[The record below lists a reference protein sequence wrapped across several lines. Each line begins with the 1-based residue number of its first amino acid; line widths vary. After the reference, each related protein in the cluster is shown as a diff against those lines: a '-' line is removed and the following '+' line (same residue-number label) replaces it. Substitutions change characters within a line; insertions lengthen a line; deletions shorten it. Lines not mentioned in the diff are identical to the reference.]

1 MKRNMRIRAAAWFLL
16 LGLWTSLGHAQTEAE
31 AEFARAYRHF
41 AAGKH
46 AAAEP
51 LLRNALS
58 DGAFVLKDYALYY
71 LGRIAAGANRHDD
84 ARDHFTRLRRA
95 FPRSVWATEASFE
108 LIDLDLAQGRHK
120 AAAQRA
126 GEIRKG
132 ARGKEIRGR
141 AAYSLGRAR
150 EAAGRDQAAYT
161 LYQEARRRAPRT
173 PWSDRAKQRVREL
186 RRTHPR
192 QFGFKNGQEMLREA
206 RQLRRE
212 RDDEAAADLYRRIL
226 RETNYRRLSLE
237 GLAEVYR
244 KLRLRAEEE
253 QILRRYVRHYPRR
266 ARAGEALT
274 RIATIQWNRNDDAEA
289 LKTLRKFMKRYP
301 GHLHRRYAIYVT
313 GRIHESMGRW
323 QAAIRTY
330 RQLFAK
336 EHRYSRFRGDA
347 AWRVAWIQYLRA
359 DYRAA
364 RETFHDIAGRRGNF
378 RLAAVFWEARTAEKL
393 KDGVGARRLYRQ
405 VVKKDGES
413 YYAILAS
420 RRLAELGEAPPAP
433 ASLERR
439 KPTAR
444 APTLGE
450 RARFHLAR
458 ARALARIG
466 LDGLAHAELGRVRRH
481 SKRTARLRLLLMR
494 EYARTHAYYQS
505 LSLAGQAP
513 PSAETLRFQYP
524 LAYWD
529 AVRRN
534 AAENGVDPYLVLS
547 LMRKES
553 LFKPRAVS
561 HAQAM
566 GLMQLIQETARKE
579 ASKLGLPEPEAPRLL
594 DPELNIRLG
603 VHHLKGLLEHYGG
616 SRAKALAAYNAGK
629 EAVERWTRDLGE
641 ADDEEFIERISY
653 RETRRYVKA
662 VLRNYQA
669 YRTLYGDTPPADR
682 S

>member
-1 MKRNMRIRAAAWFLL
+1 MRIRTAAWFLL
-16 LGLWTSLGHAQTEAE
+16 LGLWASIVHAETGTE

-41 AAGKH
+41 AAGEH

-51 LLRNALS
+51 LFRNTLS
-58 DGAFVLKDYALYY
+58 DDAFVLKDYALYY
-71 LGRIAAGANRHDD
+71 LGRIAAGAHRHGD
-84 ARDHFTRLRRA
+84 ARRRFTRLRQA
-95 FPRSVWATEASFE
+95 HPRSVWANEASFE

-126 GEIRKG
+126 GKIRKG
-132 ARGKEIRGR
+132 GRGKTVRAR

-150 EAAGRDQAAYT
+150 EVAGRDSAAYA

-173 PWSDRAKQRVREL
+173 PWSGRAKQRVREL
-186 RRTHPR
+186 RRKHPR
-192 QFGFKNGQEMLREA
+192 ELGLKTGQEMLREA
-206 RQLRRE
+206 RQLRHE
-212 RDDEAAADLYRRIL
+212 RDYEAAASLYRRIL

-253 QILRRYVRHYPRR
+253 EVLRRYVRHYPRR

-274 RIATIQWNRNDDAEA
+274 RIATIQWNRNDDDAA
-289 LKTLRKFMKRYP
+289 LKTLRRFMTRHP

-323 QAAIRTY
+323 QDAARTY

-336 EHRYSRFRGDA
+336 EHRYSKFRGDA
-347 AWRVAWIQYLRA
+347 AWRLAWMQYLRA
-359 DYRAA
+359 DYAAA
-364 RETFHDIAGRRGNF
+364 RKTFHDITGRRGNF
-378 RLAAVFWEARTAEKL
+378 RQAAVFWEARTAERL
-393 KDGVGARRLYRQ
+393 KDGAGARRLYRR
-405 VVKKDGES
+405 VIGRDGES

-420 RRLAELGEAPPAP
+420 RRLAELGETLPEPSSP
-433 ASLERR
+433 KRR
-439 KPTAR
+439 STAR
-444 APTLGE
+444 APALGE
-450 RARFHLAR
+450 RAKAHLAR
-458 ARALARIG
+458 ARALARMG

-494 EYARTHAYYQS
+494 EYARTHAYGRS
-505 LSLAGQAP
+505 LSLAVQAP
-513 PSAETLRFQYP
+513 LSAETLRFRYP

-534 AAENGVDPYLVLS
+534 AAENAVEPYLVLS
-547 LMRKES
+547 LMRQES

-566 GLMQLIQETARKE
+566 GLMQLLHETARKE
-579 ASKLGLPEPEAPRLL
+579 ASKMGLPEPEAPRLL
-594 DPELNIRLG
+594 EPELNIRLG

-629 EAVERWTRDLGE
+629 EAVERWTRDLGD
-641 ADDEEFIERISY
+641 ADDDEFIERISY
-653 RETRRYVKA
+653 GETRRYVKA
-662 VLRNYQA
+662 VLRNYHA
-669 YRTLYGDTPPADR
+669 YRTLYGDAPPADR